1 MLRLASSF
9 SEQSGFPNS
18 VQYEFEWDV
27 VCPETRTSAAAI
39 ITEVRPHSLLQ
50 DKFTVIYITDSQDAK
65 SLADR
70 LMYEVDL
77 PVGFDFE
84 TSNWRPISIR
94 ESILGGAV
102 KTRGLSPAHPE
113 LQALPVTFQ
122 ISWGLDTYVVLG
134 KFLYLFKVWVESDAK
149 IDYANESFEAAVF
162 HNVGIRM
169 PRAHRDCIAM
179 DFLLEETLRQRSHG
193 LKALCKDYLGVV
205 MADFESVFKGQEFS
219 EVLQADPDN
228 ALRYAGLDAL
238 VTTLVCD
245 VLAFYLSQR
254 SARENYNSYELYLR
268 WERAFHS
275 SIRRIET
282 TGIPLSR
289 EILSSRHDELSARVE
304 EIDGR
309 AYQITGKVINL
320 SSNKELCSWY
330 YDTCSKPVALTTS
343 GFTCILCDRLV
354 TKRTNYKCPLHG
366 RGALVNSPSVND
378 EVLEQFASDG
388 DELAQLLQSRR
399 TVEKKRTTWIDG
411 FYRLSTSEDWGYP
424 TIRSTYVVSGRLSAG
439 IWLTTPGDLRDIFAF
454 RESDPRVFIRLD
466 YSQLEL
472 RLLAHESGDSNMLQ
486 AFSTGKDLHCWT
498 AGLLVLLRERGEEAL
513 EDDTLKELYYQQVL
527 EAKVAADSRA
537 ALDARGTELLN
548 YRQIAKTVNFG
559 IAYGMGAD
567 KFARQQG
574 TTIEEANAIFSAVW
588 AMYSQVEEYFENSIK
603 SATESGEIRTLL
615 GRNRKIPEL
624 ASSSPGQRGYGER
637 LVKNSPCQAGG
648 ADVIRA
654 AMILVDMD
662 IEAGG
667 GYGTQGRGCYGD
679 WDDGGWRPDYNFLP
693 KGWQNNLPLSFQSNP
708 GLLGRL
714 GFRMCLQVHDELL
727 FFGPEE
733 HAEEAGNR
741 VKELME
747 NPFGAD
753 LEFSAPLKVTVGTG
767 KSWDEAK

>member
-1 MLRLASSF
+1 MLSVATTCGDGARLQLGTQYKFEWNVVCQQTRSAAYNIIS
-9 SEQSGFPNS
+9 QLRPNS
-18 VQYEFEWDV
+18 
-27 VCPETRTSAAAI
+27 
-39 ITEVRPHSLLQ
+39 LLE
-50 DKFTVIYITDSQDAK
+50 DTFTVNYITTSSDAK
-65 SLADR
+65 SLAAH
-70 LMYEVDL
+70 LMSEVDL

-84 TSNWRPISIR
+84 TTNWTPTSGR
-94 ESILGGAV
+94 ESIMGGSV
-102 KTRGLSPAHPE
+102 KTRGVSPAHPE

-122 ISWGLDTYVVLG
+122 ISWGVETYVVLG
-134 KFLYLFKVWVESDAK
+134 KFLYLFKEWVESNAK

-205 MADFESVFKGQEFS
+205 MADFESVFKGEEFS
-219 EVLQADPDN
+219 DVLQDDPQS
-228 ALRYAGLDAL
+228 ALKYAGLDAL
-238 VTTLVCD
+238 ATTLVCD
-245 VLAFYLSQR
+245 VLSHHLTSR
-254 SARENYNSYELYLR
+254 PARCGYNSYELYLH

-275 SIRRIET
+275 SIRRIEI

-289 EILSSRHDELSARVE
+289 SILVSRHTELANQVE
-304 EIDGR
+304 EIDGK

-320 SSNKELCSWY
+320 SSNKELCAWY

-343 GFTCILCDRLV
+343 GYTCILCDRLV
-354 TKRTNYKCPLHG
+354 TKRTDYRCPIHG
-366 RGALVNSPSVND
+366 KGALVNSPSVND
-378 EVLEQFASDG
+378 EVLAKFAADG

-399 TVEKKRTTWIDG
+399 TIEKKRTTWIDG
-411 FYRLSTSEDWGYP
+411 FFRLSSEDNWGYP

-439 IWLTTPGDLRDIFAF
+439 IWLTTPGELRDIFSF
-454 RESDPRVFIRLD
+454 EESDPRVFIRLD

-472 RLLAHESGDSNMLQ
+472 RMLAHESRDPNMLQ
-486 AFSTGKDLHCWT
+486 AFATGKDLHCWT
-498 AGLLVLLRERGEEAL
+498 AGLLVLLEEKGDEAL
-513 EDDTLKELYYQQVL
+513 GDDALKESYYEQVL
-527 EAKVAADSRA
+527 GAKTKSDSREPLSA
-537 ALDARGTELLN
+537 RDKDLLD

-574 TTIEEANAIFSAVW
+574 TTIEEANSIFSAVW
-588 AMYSQVEEYFENSIK
+588 SMYSQVDEYFKTSIQ
-603 SATESGEIRTLL
+603 SATESGELRTLL

-624 ASSSPGQRGYGER
+624 ASTSPGQRGYGER

-667 GYGTQGRGCYGD
+667 GYGSYGRGCYGD
-679 WDDGGWRPDYNFLP
+679 WVDGEWQPDFEYLP
-693 KGWQNNLPLSFQSNP
+693 KSWRESLPESFQSNP

-714 GFRMCLQVHDELL
+714 GFKMCLQVHDELL
-727 FFGPEE
+727 FFGPAE

-741 VKELME
+741 VRELME
-747 NPFGAD
+747 EPFGND
-753 LEFSAPLKVTVGTG
+753 VEFRAPLKVSVGIG